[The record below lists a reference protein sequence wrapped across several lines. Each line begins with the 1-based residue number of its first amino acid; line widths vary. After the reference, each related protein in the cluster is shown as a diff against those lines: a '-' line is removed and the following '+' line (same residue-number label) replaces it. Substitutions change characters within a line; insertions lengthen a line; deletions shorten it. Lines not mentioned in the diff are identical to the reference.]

1 MGNSNIIDTN
11 YGENTDI
18 DTKHYVISRINK
30 KKLCVSKEKQLF
42 SETRQIKTYVF
53 VVDIS
58 GSMGEPAAKIK
69 GNETDGYDR
78 ITLVKTS
85 LIMAVNFMKPG
96 DRIIIICFD
105 DSAFVIF
112 NDIFIDVPESNFKNR
127 AISIIKNI
135 NYNGGT
141 YLYGGIR
148 KAFTEIEKIDIKPED
163 VAMVVLTD
171 GQTREDTAF
180 ELNNFLSNSDNFHL
194 KEIKITSFGY
204 SSGAESEKLSKFSK
218 IYGFIPDS
226 SMVACYF
233 CNYLANIVGEKSW
246 DYKYIVKEIEDDI
259 NEIENKIENI
269 EELNPELQFEI
280 ARYETYIFLME
291 MCFLGKTKRVSEEM
305 REKMRKFLNYLKT
318 AFAQTILLR
327 NIIKDFESEDGEGG
341 QITIAISSNELFA
354 EWGLSY
360 FYSLASALR
369 ERICHNFKDFSVSG
383 FITPFI
389 KKLQDEAYE
398 IYSEI
403 PAPQPIQRVI
413 EKLQRETEMI
423 ARSKNIYSAPVQCAR
438 QDTMRG
444 YTDRSGGCWAPF
456 CKIKLADGRLI
467 LLDYLSI
474 NDKLWYD
481 GIKHSI
487 IKSIVRFYTQTPEK
501 LVKVCRVENLVLTP
515 NHPIEK
521 DGKYLNPCNITE
533 CYEVRLD
540 YVINIVLE
548 DGHEFVIIEGI
559 KTVTIG
565 HNFNK
570 FDETN
575 NIIEH
580 PYFGT
585 NYVIDDI
592 EKFSKDKNGITHIIN
607 YEIIRDPIT
616 WWVCGIKSV

>member
-1 MGNSNIIDTN
+1 MENTAIIDRAN
-11 YGENTDI
+11 ENHET
-18 DTKHYVISRINK
+18 HHVISRFCG
-30 KKLCVSKEKQLF
+30 KKLCVSKETQIF
-42 SETRQIKTYVF
+42 SEIRQIKTYVF

-85 LIMAVNFMKPG
+85 LTMAVNFMEPG
-96 DRIIIICFD
+96 DRIIIVCFD
-105 DSAFVIF
+105 DRASVIF
-112 NDIFIDVPESNFKNR
+112 NDIFIDEPEYNFKNR
-127 AISIIKNI
+127 AISIIENI
-135 NYNGGT
+135 KYYGGT
-141 YLYGGIR
+141 YLFGGIR
-148 KAFTEIEKIDIKPED
+148 EAFIEIEKNNIKPAD
-163 VAMVVLTD
+163 VAMIVLTD

-180 ELNNFLSNSDNFHL
+180 ELNNFLSIGSNLHL

-218 IYGFIPDS
+218 MYGFIPDS

-233 CNYLANIVGEKSW
+233 CNFLANIVGEKSW
-246 DYKYIVKEIEDDI
+246 EYKYIVTEIE
-259 NEIENKIENI
+259 NNIEKNINKIENI
-269 EELNPELQFEI
+269 EELSPELQFEI

-305 REKMRKFLNYLKT
+305 REKMRNFLNYLKT
-318 AFAQTILLR
+318 AFVPTILLR
-327 NIIKDFESEDGEGG
+327 NIIKDFEAVDGEGG
-341 QITIAISSNELFA
+341 QITIAISNNELFK

-389 KKLQDEAYE
+389 KKLQDDVYE

-403 PAPQPIQRVI
+403 PAPPPIKKVI
-413 EKLQRETEMI
+413 DSLQRQTEMI
-423 ARSKNIYSAPVQCAR
+423 ARSNNIYYDPVQCTR

-444 YTDRSGGCWAPF
+444 YTDRGGGCWAPF

-467 LLDYLSI
+467 LLDYLTI

-481 GIKHSI
+481 GIKKSR
-487 IKSIVRFYTQTPEK
+487 IKSIVRFYTQTQEK
-501 LVKVCRVENLVLTP
+501 LVKLCRVGNLVLTP

-521 DGKYLNPCNITE
+521 DGKYVNPCDIVE
-533 CYEVRLD
+533 CYEIRLD

-565 HNFNK
+565 HNIQK

-585 NYVIDDI
+585 NAVIDDI
-592 EKFSKDKNGITHIIN
+592 EKFSKDGNKITHVIN
-607 YEIIRDPIT
+607 YEIVRDT
-616 WWVCGIKSV
+616 VTSWVCEIKSLQ